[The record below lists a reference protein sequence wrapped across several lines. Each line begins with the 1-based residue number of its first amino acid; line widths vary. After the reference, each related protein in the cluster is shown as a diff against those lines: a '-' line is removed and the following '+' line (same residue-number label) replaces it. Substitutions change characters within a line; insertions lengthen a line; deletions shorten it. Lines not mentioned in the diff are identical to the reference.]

1 MEQKTYGVW
10 AVRGSGSV
18 FGAAQAWCK
27 EDGKP
32 LEFDS
37 EDAAKAYAAEL
48 NGKATANVRY
58 YVKEKEPEPGAIR
71 KTETAARRKPRKNTQ
86 KESEKKNKEG
96 AALEG
101 EMAKTQKNGKGTE

>member
-58 YVKEKEPEPGAIR
+58 YVKEKSRNPAQSGKR
-71 KTETAARRKPRKNTQ
+71 KRRRSWMRERMMISRPVTRLRK
-86 KESEKKNKEG
+86 S
-96 AALEG
+96 
-101 EMAKTQKNGKGTE
+101 

>member
-58 YVKEKEPEPGAIR
+58 YVKEKEPEPGATR
-71 KTETAARRKPRKNTQ
+71 KTETAAELDARRAIAQGTKL
-86 KESEKKNKEG
+86 
-96 AALEG
+96 AL
-101 EMAKTQKNGKGTE
+101 AI